1 MSKMDKFEKKMMPL
15 VMKIA
20 NNRELSAIR
29 DAMYILMPFL
39 IVGSFFLLFASFPIP
54 GYNDFMTNVF
64 GEGWSLYLTKITDS
78 TFGLMAVTIV
88 FATSYCYAKTFGVK
102 TLGAPVTALMF
113 FFIVTPFVD
122 GTIPTEWLG
131 TKGMFLGMII
141 ALVITR
147 LFVYLFGKNLF
158 PKMPD
163 SVPPGVMASFQSVVP
178 VIIIAALAMAVNIV
192 MVFTP
197 FSSLHELVY
206 TFLATPLLM
215 VSNTL
220 PGIVISELLS
230 EFLWLFGV
238 HGNNVVASVMQ
249 PILLQ
254 LSAENLANVQQG
266 LEPLNIINQQFKDTY
281 LLIGGSG
288 STLPL
293 LVVILLTSKSK
304 HLRMIAAMAIIPG
317 IFNINEPVIFGLP
330 IVLNPILAV
339 PFMIVPAIFAIISY
353 GAMSIGLVGIT
364 NGLVI
369 PWTTPVFINGLL
381 VSGPSGAVLQLV
393 LFIIGMAIYY
403 PFVRIIDR
411 QLQKEET
418 TEQVT
423 E

>member
-1 MSKMDKFEKKMMPL
+1 MSKFSKLEEKMMPL

-20 NNRELSAIR
+20 NNRELSAVR
-29 DAMYILMPFL
+29 DAMYVLMPFL
-39 IVGSFFLLFASFPIP
+39 IVGSFFLLFASLPVP
-54 GYNDFMTNVF
+54 GYNDFMINLF
-64 GEGWSLYLTKITDS
+64 GDGWASYLTKITDA
-78 TFGLMAVTIV
+78 TFGMMAIIIV
-88 FATSYCYAKTFGVK
+88 ITTSYFYSQTLGVK
-102 TLGAPVTALMF
+102 TLGAPITSLMF

-122 GTIPTEWLG
+122 GSLPLEWLG
-131 TKGMFLGMII
+131 TKGMFLGIII
-141 ALVITR
+141 ALAITR
-147 LFVYLFGKNLF
+147 LFVTLFNKNLF

-178 VIIIAALAMAVNIV
+178 VIIIAVIAMLINIT
-192 MVFTP
+192 MLITP
-197 FSSLHELVY
+197 FSSLHELIY

-215 VSNTL
+215 VGNSL

-230 EFLWLFGV
+230 EFLWLFGI

-254 LSAENLANVQQG
+254 LSAENLAMVQQG
-266 LEPLNIINQQFKDTY
+266 LEPVNIINQQFKDTY

-293 LVVILLTSKSK
+293 LVVILMTSKSK

-330 IVLNPILAV
+330 IVLNPILAI
-339 PFMIVPAIFAIISY
+339 PFMIVPAVFAIISY
-353 GAMSIGLVGIT
+353 GVMSIGLVGIT

-411 QLQKEET
+411 QLISKEKQE
-418 TEQVT
+418 V
-423 E
+423 

>member
-1 MSKMDKFEKKMMPL
+1 MSKFAKLEEKMMPL

-39 IVGSFFLLFASFPIP
+39 IVGSFFLLFSALPIP
-54 GYNDFMTNVF
+54 GYNDFMTNAF
-64 GEGWSLYLTKITDS
+64 GDGWALYLTKITDA
-78 TFGLMAVTIV
+78 TFGLMAVIIV
-88 FATSYCYAKTFGVK
+88 FATSYCYSKVLGVN
-102 TLGAPVTALMF
+102 TLAAPVTSIMF

-122 GTIPTEWLG
+122 GSIPLEWLG

-141 ALVITR
+141 ALIITK
-147 LFVYLFGKNLF
+147 LFVTLFNKNLF

-178 VIIIAALAMAVNIV
+178 VIIIALLAMIINIA
-192 MVFTP
+192 MLITP
-197 FSSLHELVY
+197 FASLHELIY

-215 VSNTL
+215 VGNSL
-220 PGIVISELLS
+220 PGIVISEMLS
-230 EFLWLFGV
+230 EFLWLFGI

-254 LSAENLANVQQG
+254 LSAENLAMVQQG
-266 LEPLNIINQQFKDTY
+266 LEPVNIINQQFKDTY

-293 LVVILLTSKSK
+293 LVVILMTSKSK

-330 IVLNPILAV
+330 IVLNPILAI
-339 PFMIVPAIFAIISY
+339 PFMLVPAVFAIISY
-353 GAMSIGLVGIT
+353 GAMSIGLVAIT

-381 VSGPSGAVLQLV
+381 VSGPSGAVLQLL
-393 LFIIGMAIYY
+393 LFILGMAIYY

-411 QLQKEET
+411 QLTSEEG
-418 TEQVT
+418 EEV
-423 E
+423 